1 MEMLDETK
9 DNVKKSIDEARTQIP
24 KYTDVV
30 KNYQE
35 RALQSTEK
43 WL

>member
-9 DNVKKSIDEARTQIP
+9 DNVKKSKDEARTQIL

-43 WL
+43 WS